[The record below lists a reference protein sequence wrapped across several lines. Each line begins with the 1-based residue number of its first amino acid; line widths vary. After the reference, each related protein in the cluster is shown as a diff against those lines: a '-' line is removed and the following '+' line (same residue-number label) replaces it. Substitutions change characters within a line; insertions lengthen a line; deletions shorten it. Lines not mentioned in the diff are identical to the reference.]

1 MLSSSG
7 LISIIFRRSC
17 TEWEGCL
24 PFSAYGVTIWRTIL
38 ELDALGVCD
47 EEIASK
53 RICENKTFFGF
64 E

>member
-24 PFSAYGVTIWRTIL
+24 TFSAYGVTIWRTIL
-38 ELDALGVCD
+38 ELDALGVC
-47 EEIASK
+47 EEECH
-53 RICENKTFFGF
+53 RRGGGL
-64 E
+64 